1 MKVSEYG
8 PDDAP
13 VVLLLHGGG
22 VAGWMWDSLQ
32 KVLEEKYKV
41 IVPDLPGHGASSK
54 SPYLSHDQTVAELQK
69 VLAERGSNAV
79 AVIGFSLG
87 AQLAIALAAA
97 EPGLV
102 GKVMLISAQ
111 AKPMRFTKFTIGLLG
126 LAAPLARKPWFARL
140 QAKELFIPTELLDTY
155 ILTSAAISKETLLN
169 AVTANM
175 QFELPARWTTFQ
187 GKAVVLVG
195 EREKKIMH
203 DSAALL
209 HARLPGSEI
218 EIVEG
223 CGHGI
228 PFQRA
233 EWFNTRVADWLNA

>member
-8 PDDAP
+8 PEDAP

-54 SPYLSHDQTVAELQK
+54 NPYLSHDQTVAELQK

-126 LAAPLARKPWFARL
+126 RAAPW
-140 QAKELFIPTELLDTY
+140 QE
-155 ILTSAAISKETLLN
+155 N
-169 AVTANM
+169 
-175 QFELPARWTTFQ
+175 
-187 GKAVVLVG
+187 
-195 EREKKIMH
+195 
-203 DSAALL
+203 
-209 HARLPGSEI
+209 PGSL
-218 EIVEG
+218 G
-223 CGHGI
+223 CRPKSCLFQQNCLTRTFSRVPQSPGKLYLTPSPQICNLSYLPVGQRSRVRPWCWWGSGKRKSCMIMLPSFKRGCREVSLKSLKVAGMEFLSNAPNGSTHG
-228 PFQRA
+228 
-233 EWFNTRVADWLNA
+233 